1 MRRRGDEAL
10 LLLTWLPFPDG
21 TAPASAPPIPPLVV
35 VVAAALDVP
44 LPTADRLCDVD
55 DDDDD
60 EEVEEEDEEDEAEV
74 AGKWKSDG
82 ARQTAKLL
90 GVI

>member
-1 MRRRGDEAL
+1 M
-10 LLLTWLPFPDG
+10 
-21 TAPASAPPIPPLVV
+21 VV

-60 EEVEEEDEEDEAEV
+60 DDEVEEEDEEDEAEV

>member
-1 MRRRGDEAL
+1 MLVLTVLPL
-10 LLLTWLPFPDG
+10 L
-21 TAPASAPPIPPLVV
+21 
-35 VVAAALDVP
+35 
-44 LPTADRLCDVD
+44 TADRLCDD
-55 DDDDD
+55 ED
-60 EEVEEEDEEDEAEV
+60 EEEEEDEAEV